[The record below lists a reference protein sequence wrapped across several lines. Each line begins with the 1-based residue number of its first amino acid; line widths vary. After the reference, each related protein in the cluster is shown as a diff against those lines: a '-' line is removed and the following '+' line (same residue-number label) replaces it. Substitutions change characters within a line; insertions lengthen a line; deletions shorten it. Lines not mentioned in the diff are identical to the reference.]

1 MSMQIPQRFYS
12 LDLVRGLA
20 SLAVVFWH
28 WQHFFY
34 DGSTFSRYVMEAQPF
49 YSVFFVLYK
58 TGWLAVDFFF
68 SLSGFIFF
76 WLYAQKI
83 AERRVGGWEFFV
95 LRFSRLYPLHIAT
108 FIFVLLLQHWIFTHT
123 GDYFVTPFNDAYHGF
138 LQLFMASNWGF
149 QKGASFNGP
158 VWSVSIEVLMYM
170 LFFLLCLTFRM
181 RIWAMVAMVVLGALM
196 SAWQQEIARGLFS
209 FFIGGLLFR
218 FYRLL
223 CEKDLV
229 QRASVIVV
237 SSALLLWLATLLEV
251 RYSWF
256 WPQVEIMLQSLLPAP
271 LDGLVP
277 QLCHMAM
284 RFMPVGI
291 LFPLTILALALVET
305 WRGHL
310 GRRLAAISNLT
321 YASYLLHF
329 PLQMVLWTVVM
340 QAGGDKSFFYKDST
354 MLLFFAVLIPLCL
367 ASYYYFEAPAQT
379 RLRTMMLSV
388 GRKVPLLPPKQPQ
401 Q

>member
-1 MSMQIPQRFYS
+1 MQIPRRFYS

-34 DGSTFSRYVMEAQPF
+34 DGSTFSPYVMQAQPF
-49 YSVFFVLYK
+49 YSVFYVLYQ

-83 AERRVGGWEFFV
+83 AERRTGGWEFLV

-108 FIFVLLLQHWIFTHT
+108 FIFVLLLQHWIFSHT

-138 LQLFMASNWGF
+138 LQLFMVSSWGF
-149 QKGASFNGP
+149 QQGTSFNGP
-158 VWSVSIEVLMYM
+158 VWSVSIEVLMYI
-170 LFFLLCLTFRM
+170 LFFLLCLIFRT
-181 RIWAMVAMVVLGALM
+181 RIWAMMAMVVIGALI
-196 SAWQQEIARGLFS
+196 SSWQQEIARGLFS

-218 FYRLL
+218 FYRHL
-223 CEKDLV
+223 CERQLV
-229 QRASVIVV
+229 KSASLVVV
-237 SSALLLWLATLLEV
+237 STTLLLWLATFFEV

-256 WPQVEIMLQSLLPAP
+256 WPQVATLLQALLPP
-271 LDGLVP
+271 QLDALVP
-277 QLCHMAM
+277 HLCHMAM

-291 LFPLTILALALVET
+291 LFPLTILSLALVET
-305 WRGHL
+305 WRGYL
-310 GRRLAAISNLT
+310 GRRLAPISNLT

-329 PLQMVLWTVVM
+329 PLQMVFWAAVM
-340 QAGGDKSFFYKDST
+340 QAGGDKAFFYQESI
-354 MLLFFAVLIPLCL
+354 MLLFFAVLIPLCM
-367 ASYYYFEAPAQT
+367 ASYYYFEAPAQS
-379 RLRTMMLSV
+379 RLRTMMLNS
-388 GRKVPLLPPKQPQ
+388 GRKLPLLPPKQP
-401 Q
+401 